1 MWEELGLDPDPLV
14 PLDIVL
20 YTRPW
25 LLRSEEL
32 LTVSPEVGNVK
43 VEGMFK
49 DLLFRQLFEEK
60 KL

>member
-1 MWEELGLDPDPLV
+1 MDPDPLV